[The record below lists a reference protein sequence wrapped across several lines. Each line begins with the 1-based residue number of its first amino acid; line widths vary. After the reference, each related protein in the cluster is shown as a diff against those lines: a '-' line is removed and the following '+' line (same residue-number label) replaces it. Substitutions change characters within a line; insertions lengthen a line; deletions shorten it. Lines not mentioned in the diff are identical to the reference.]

1 MLVSVIIATYKRDI
15 SLKNAIESIM
25 AQTYKKVEIIV
36 VDDNGDEKWSYKVKE
51 ILDSINGIHPI
62 IYIKNEVN
70 KGSAETRNIGI
81 RAARGEYIT
90 FLDDDDI

>member
-36 VDDNGDEKWSYKVKE
+36 VDDNSDEKWSYKVKE
-51 ILDSINGIHPI
+51 ILDSINKIYPI
-62 IYIKNEVN
+62 IYIK
-70 KGSAETRNIGI
+70 KG
-81 RAARGEYIT
+81 
-90 FLDDDDI
+90 LL

>member
-36 VDDNGDEKWSYKVKE
+36 VDDNSDEKWSYKVKE
-51 ILDSINGIHPI
+51 ILDSINKIYPI
-62 IYIKNEVN
+62 IYIKNEVKN
-70 KGSAETRNIGI
+70 KI
-81 RAARGEYIT
+81 
-90 FLDDDDI
+90 F